1 MQSSSCEIRTDH
13 EHRNKKNDPAEK
25 RIIKVIYRYIQYI
38 TVYIYIYNYMYIYKY
53 IVHQHWGLKKTH
65 EMEMGTKWG
74 KTPTAETIFQETL
87 GENWLGDDQAD
98 L

>member
-1 MQSSSCEIRTDH
+1 
-13 EHRNKKNDPAEK
+13 
-25 RIIKVIYRYIQYI
+25 
-38 TVYIYIYNYMYIYKY
+38 
-53 IVHQHWGLKKTH
+53 
-65 EMEMGTKWG
+65 MEMGTKWG

>member
-1 MQSSSCEIRTDH
+1 
-13 EHRNKKNDPAEK
+13 
-25 RIIKVIYRYIQYI
+25 
-38 TVYIYIYNYMYIYKY
+38 MYIYKY

-98 L
+98 LWVRAGDELTHSVTTNLHWFDSLILEIDQKY